1 MPRRRVPA
9 RSRVLGFTLI
19 EVMIAIV
26 LVGIFAGLA
35 IPGYQSY
42 RNKAN
47 QRLTAQQIAT
57 MQVRIKSFYDDNNT
71 YPASLAAAGLGDM
84 KDAWG
89 RPYQYY
95 NIAQN
100 NIGGARKDK
109 NLNPIN
115 TDYDLYSKG
124 PDGVTQSQL
133 DNRDSVDDV
142 VRARNGAFIGVS
154 ADF

>member
-1 MPRRRVPA
+1 
-9 RSRVLGFTLI
+9 
-19 EVMIAIV
+19 MIAIV
-26 LVGIFAGLA
+26 LLGILAGLA

-47 QRLTAQQIAT
+47 QRLAGQQIAT
-57 MQVRIKSFYDDNNT
+57 MQVRIKTFFDDNNA

-84 KDAWG
+84 KDPWG
-89 RPYQYY
+89 APYQYY
-95 NIAQN
+95 NIADN

-115 TDYDLYSKG
+115 TDYDLYSMG
-124 PDGVTQSQL
+124 PDGVTKKQL
-133 DNRDSVDDV
+133 DNKDSVDDI
-142 VRARNGAFIGVS
+142 VRARNGAFVGVS